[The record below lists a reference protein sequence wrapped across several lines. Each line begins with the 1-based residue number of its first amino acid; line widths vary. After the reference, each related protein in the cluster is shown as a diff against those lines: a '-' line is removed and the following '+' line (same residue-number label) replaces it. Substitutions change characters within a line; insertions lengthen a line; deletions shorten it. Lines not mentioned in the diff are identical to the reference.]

1 MGTERTPGRASTPA
15 TPKPADAAAGTEGK
29 RTRVEQGDSAAGA
42 VGAAAAGGAASVH
55 AQFSPSSLLG
65 VNLAQSAQA
74 PDLTLHA
81 PEDIGDSIAKFRI
94 ALDKGDADAA
104 QLAWSFAKPAEK
116 QEFGKSTS
124 INRELQTIARVTGPL
139 TIHVM
144 AEAGLDFTGRSDL
157 IDYMLQVGFP
167 HWFDGIDEVGGTL
180 MSTFLANLPARD
192 ALDDKALA
200 KLDRIIGGMNSVALL
215 KPLFERIYVPLSD
228 VSYDPATLRT
238 APWQADAIHRLYKML
253 RTHLPTAH
261 VRAVR
266 SFHLGREK
274 KEGGEWKK
282 VRNAWWNSN
291 GYVVLTEK
299 SATAEDGGGREHRMT
314 GGTRAFANPETGK
327 GKVQGA
333 IDRFDVGALHEVG
346 HAVGDSL
353 GGHAWARTYPG
364 ADWQTNMN
372 VEAWSK
378 GLWGNDAAL
387 TVRAKHRA
395 DDGSKAIAS
404 QSARN
409 FLANELLGNGTVP
422 PGWRDADHYKA
433 AVLKQ
438 YGDQPL
444 ATYFKKCDGQGKD
457 SWYQFGDTQNYG
469 TDGRVYVYLSRGGNE
484 YSSYTQHAHKQ
495 MVSWYSLSSPHE
507 WFAEQYA
514 HYYRL
519 GKTGQG
525 LEGGVAK
532 KLAEL
537 DTQQPPAQ
545 QAPAANAGPGEDS
558 GEDSA
563 SEGGAE
569 HRVPFPW

>member
-1 MGTERTPGRASTPA
+1 MGTERPPANSSTPA
-15 TPKPADAAAGTEGK
+15 TKTPADAAPGSEGK
-29 RTRVEQGDSAAGA
+29 RTRVEQGDSAG
-42 VGAAAAGGAASVH
+42 AGGAAGAVQ
-55 AQFSPSSLLG
+55 ARFSPSGLLG
-65 VNLAQSAQA
+65 VNLGAPVPAQT

-81 PEDIGDSIAKFRI
+81 PEDIGDAIAKFRI

-144 AEAGLDFTGRSDL
+144 AEAGLDFAGRSDL

-192 ALDDKALA
+192 ALNDKALA

-215 KPLFERIYVPLSD
+215 KPLFERVYVPLSD
-228 VSYDPATLRT
+228 ASYDTTTLRT
-238 APWQADAIHRLYKML
+238 APWQADAIHRLYKTL
-253 RTHLPTAH
+253 RAHLPVAH

-274 KEGGEWKK
+274 KKDGEWKK
-282 VRNAWWNSN
+282 LTYAWWNSN
-291 GYVVLTEK
+291 GYVVLPEQE
-299 SATAEDGGGREHRMT
+299 ATAEDGGGREHRMT
-314 GGTRAFANPETGK
+314 GGTKAYADPKTGK

-333 IDRFDVGALHEVG
+333 MDRFDVGALHEVG

-353 GGHAWARTYPG
+353 GGHAWARTYAG
-364 ADWQTNMN
+364 AGWQTNMN
-372 VEAWSK
+372 VDAWSK

-395 DDGSKAIAS
+395 DDGKAVAS

-409 FLANELLGNGTVP
+409 YLANDLLGNATVP
-422 PGWRDADHYKA
+422 PGWDREEQYKA
-433 AVLKQ
+433 AILKQ
-438 YGDQPL
+438 YSDQPL
-444 ATYFKKCDGQGKD
+444 ASYYKKCQADD
-457 SWYQFGDTQNYG
+457 DDDWYKFSDTQNFG
-469 TDGRVYVYLSRGGNE
+469 TDGRVYVYLSRGANG
-484 YSSYTQHAHKQ
+484 YSSYNQQAHKQ
-495 MVSWYSLSSPHE
+495 KVSWYSLSSPHE

-519 GKTGQG
+519 GKTGEG

-537 DTQQPPAQ
+537 DTQQPPALQ
-545 QAPAANAGPGEDS
+545 AAPAAAGPGEDS
-558 GEDSA
+558 EGE
-563 SEGGAE
+563 GTE